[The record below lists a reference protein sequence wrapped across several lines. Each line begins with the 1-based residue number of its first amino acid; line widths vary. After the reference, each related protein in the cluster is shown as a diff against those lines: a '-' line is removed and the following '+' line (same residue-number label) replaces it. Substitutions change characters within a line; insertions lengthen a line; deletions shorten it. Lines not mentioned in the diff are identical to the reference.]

1 MLTSH
6 EEAAK
11 EAYENNMHHH
21 GTMETIAKA
30 YLNSREC
37 SVQEA
42 VYHVLPES
50 KLRGIFPSVYFV
62 NTNLPKEIVQV
73 LLSKTNSL
81 NYQMIAEVFSRNQI
95 LMVM

>member
-42 VYHVLPES
+42 VYHVLQ
-50 KLRGIFPSVYFV
+50 
-62 NTNLPKEIVQV
+62 N
-73 LLSKTNSL
+73 
-81 NYQMIAEVFSRNQI
+81 
-95 LMVM
+95 